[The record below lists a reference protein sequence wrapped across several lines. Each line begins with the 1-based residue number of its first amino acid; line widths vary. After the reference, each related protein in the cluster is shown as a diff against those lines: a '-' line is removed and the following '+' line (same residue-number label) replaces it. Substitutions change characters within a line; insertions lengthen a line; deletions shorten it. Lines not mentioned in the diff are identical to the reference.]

1 MTVKRQK
8 LQQKRTQRG
17 APVQDLPLPRKPL
30 RAWARDELLPPRT
43 ITGLMEPW
51 RALNDWCMLRL
62 QYLLPRTRGDE
73 ARFRECWQWLTDLL
87 KTWKLWIAVL
97 EPDGSTLRAHIL
109 ISAIGIP
116 DITEVGPEFFGKVE
130 VLSQVGTATFHKY
143 DRGRT
148 MAWNLRHIR
157 RPGVITAGTTLGF
170 PVHRLARQ
178 FAPSLACPFRAT
190 RQSQVH
196 RRPRRPQH
204 TRPAHNTR

>member
-43 ITGLMEPW
+43 ITGLLEPW
-51 RALNDWCMLRL
+51 SALTDWVMLRH
-62 QYLLPRTRGDE
+62 QYSLPRTRGD
-73 ARFRECWQWLTDLL
+73 
-87 KTWKLWIAVL
+87 
-97 EPDGSTLRAHIL
+97 
-109 ISAIGIP
+109 
-116 DITEVGPEFFGKVE
+116 
-130 VLSQVGTATFHKY
+130 SQVGTATFHKY